1 MTKYA
6 FKKGWNQ
13 IPRVKTEEVRNAIKE
28 QLGITSNPAFYSRM
42 SGKIELKMSEADKVV
57 AIFASYGIS
66 DIWGE

>member
-42 SGKIELKMSEADKVV
+42 IELKMSEADKVV